1 MSDPR
6 CPVNTRGGCLAVVLL
21 LGLCIQFASRLEA
34 LIFYSSGSRT
44 FNTSAPT
51 GALSASGWQFQGRWG
66 SFLGTPVGPSHFL
79 TAKHV
84 GGTVGGLFSWDGT
97 NYTTVGKVDHPTAD
111 LTLWRVSSR
120 FPRYAPLYTASS
132 ETGRSIVVFGRGL
145 IRGAEVRVA
154 NASPMPLRGWQWGSG
169 SGVMRWGE
177 NRVDGVVVIQGAA
190 FLAAGF
196 DRTGG
201 VNEATLASGDSGGAV
216 FIWDGGTWKLAGIN
230 YGVESDFAATADQA
244 SFRAAIFDAGGL
256 FYGASISQRF
266 FVPDQ
271 PADVRA
277 AWVATRVSA
286 YSAWIRST
294 AGLP

>member
-6 CPVNTRGGCLAVVLL
+6 CLGNTRGGCLAVVFL
-21 LGLCIQFASRLEA
+21 LGLFLQFAPRLEA
-34 LIFYSSGSRT
+34 LIFYSSGSST

-51 GALSASGWQFQGRWG
+51 GALSGSGWQFQGRWG
-66 SFLGTPVGPSHFL
+66 GFLGTPVGPSHFL

-84 GGTVGGLFSWDGT
+84 GGTVGGLFSWNGT

-111 LTLWRVSSR
+111 LTLWRVSGR

-145 IRGAEVRVA
+145 IRGSEVRVA
-154 NASPMPLRGWQWGSG
+154 NASPLPLRGWQWGSG

-190 FLAAGF
+190 YLAAGF

-230 YGVESDFAATADQA
+230 YGVESDFATSASQA

-256 FYGASISQRF
+256 FYGASIRQRF
-266 FVPDQ
+266 FIPDQ
-271 PADVRA
+271 PADIRA

>member
-6 CPVNTRGGCLAVVLL
+6 CLVRTRGGCLAVVLL
-21 LGLCIQFASRLEA
+21 LSLCFQFTPRLEA
-34 LIFYSSGSRT
+34 LIFYSSGSST

-51 GALSASGWQFQGRWG
+51 GALSGSGWQFQGRWG

-84 GGTVGGLFSWDGT
+84 GGTVGGIFSWNGT

-111 LTLWRVSSR
+111 LTLWRVSNR
-120 FPRYAPLYTASS
+120 FPRFAPLYTASS
-132 ETGRSIVVFGRGL
+132 EVGRSIVVFGRGL

-154 NASPMPLRGWQWGSG
+154 NVSPMPLRGWQWGRG
-169 SGVMRWGE
+169 TGVMRWGE
-177 NRVDGVVVIQGAA
+177 NRVDGVVTIQRATY
-190 FLAAGF
+190 LAVGF

-230 YGVESDFAATADQA
+230 YGVEADFATSASQA

-256 FYGASISQRF
+256 FYGASLSQRF
-266 FVPDQ
+266 FIPDR

-286 YSAWIRST
+286 YSAWIRAT